1 MNSSNELL
9 SELICSIQLVNF
21 VDMSELP
28 INGKVALIK
37 GGYAHFNMYIFH
49 F

>member
-1 MNSSNELL
+1 MQCIAHNIFFSVCIHVQYLYLL
-9 SELICSIQLVNF
+9 FLIYVTVEF
-21 VDMSELP
+21 
-28 INGKVALIK
+28 K